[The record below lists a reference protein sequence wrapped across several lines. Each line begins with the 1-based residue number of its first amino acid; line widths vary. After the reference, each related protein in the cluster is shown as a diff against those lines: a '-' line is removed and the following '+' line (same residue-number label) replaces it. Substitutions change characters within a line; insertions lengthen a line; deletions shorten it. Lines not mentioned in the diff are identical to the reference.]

1 MFHALNSCYLPSKVK
16 LRGDK
21 VHDTF
26 DFDDFL
32 FCLATKAI
40 LSVLNIIFF
49 ILKVLS
55 ELTQGKN
62 YRNYFQ
68 KRDVKHN
75 LITIP
80 MLRSLRVRSASLYKL
95 N

>member
-1 MFHALNSCYLPSKVK
+1 MFHALNDCYLPSKVK

-40 LSVLNIIFF
+40 LSVLNIVFF
-49 ILKVLS
+49 ILNVLS
-55 ELTQGKN
+55 EL
-62 YRNYFQ
+62 
-68 KRDVKHN
+68 
-75 LITIP
+75 
-80 MLRSLRVRSASLYKL
+80 
-95 N
+95 